1 MGLGRMIKSQ
11 DYQQGNISLEEFKD
25 SMFILTTEK
34 LDWQEVRDIVEEEM
48 GYYPKKET
56 QLVHNAVRIKQGKY
70 NF

>member
-1 MGLGRMIKSQ
+1 ME

-56 QLVHNAVRIKQGKY
+56 QLIHNAIRVKQGKY

>member
-1 MGLGRMIKSQ
+1 
-11 DYQQGNISLEEFKD
+11 
-25 SMFILTTEK
+25 MFILTTEK

-56 QLVHNAVRIKQGKY
+56 QLIHNAVRVKQGKY